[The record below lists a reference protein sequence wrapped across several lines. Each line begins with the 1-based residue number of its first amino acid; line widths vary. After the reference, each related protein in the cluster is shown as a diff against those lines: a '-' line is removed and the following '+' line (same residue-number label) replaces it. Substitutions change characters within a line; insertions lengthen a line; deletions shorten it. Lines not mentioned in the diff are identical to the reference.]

1 MENLEGVSW
10 LRVQRKDKLMC
21 FCNRFVLINHDD
33 EPDDDRVNTCLR
45 ANGYRADIRKPF
57 AGDSLGQLTD
67 DLAMRLSEAFLHF
80 CQICTSVKIR
90 S

>member
-1 MENLEGVSW
+1 
-10 LRVQRKDKLMC
+10 MC
-21 FCNRFVLINHDD
+21 SCSRFVLINHDD

-80 CQICTSVKIR
+80 CQDPFLKLFSAWMINPQFKDAGHR
-90 S
+90 